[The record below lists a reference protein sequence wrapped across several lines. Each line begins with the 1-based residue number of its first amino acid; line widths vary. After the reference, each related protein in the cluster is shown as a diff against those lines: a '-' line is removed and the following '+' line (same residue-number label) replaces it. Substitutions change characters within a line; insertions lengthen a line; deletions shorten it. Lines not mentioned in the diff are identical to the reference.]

1 MRACAPQLGQ
11 KDREPFPEREIGM
24 DERRPWEWAAESEC
38 LWCICEIERP
48 SNKVGDRKGIH
59 KRGSLPKRLTAAA
72 KLGGGEEGRDDDDG
86 DKSHFHLPFEIL
98 LLSEM
103 GTQRRGGK

>member
-1 MRACAPQLGQ
+1 MGG
-11 KDREPFPEREIGM
+11 ERV
-24 DERRPWEWAAESEC
+24 AESER

-59 KRGSLPKRLTAAA
+59 KRGSLLLRLTAA

>member
-1 MRACAPQLGQ
+1 M
-11 KDREPFPEREIGM
+11 
-24 DERRPWEWAAESEC
+24 
-38 LWCICEIERP
+38 
-48 SNKVGDRKGIH
+48 
-59 KRGSLPKRLTAAA
+59 RLTAAA
-72 KLGGGEEGRDDDDG
+72 KLGGGEEGRDDDDDG

>member
-1 MRACAPQLGQ
+1 MA
-11 KDREPFPEREIGM
+11 
-24 DERRPWEWAAESEC
+24 WEWAAESER

-48 SNKVGDRKGIH
+48 SNKVGDGKGIY
-59 KRGSLPKRLTAAA
+59 KRGSLLMRLTAAA